1 MRAHLTLPA
10 GPSRK
15 RRLTRSTA
23 KCSPGEASHGRS
35 TTSASLSRK
44 WVAGVA
50 IAIAALAACTPS
62 PTPVSYVS
70 FDHSTLNLS
79 AYPGR
84 RVALLLPTDQTW
96 NAAVVWAIVGRLD
109 AAYDYYTSVTG
120 HEPAGGSNYHGLDAI
135 AVVPSTC
142 GAGCGYLGAQG
153 IELQSSYWQILYD
166 GVAQHNQYD
175 QPLFYELGRNFW
187 FLESKLAYLSPD
199 DGGTV
204 TTGFAVLNRFTSM
217 DAAGVTGGPFNGI
230 AFATFRAN
238 VHALV
243 DSYEADPSLTWSNTL
258 KVGAGIPGSYLGST
272 DLFASFVM
280 RLADYFG
287 PGIYTHIWTQAA
299 TLPDR
304 TSTQGAVDNFV
315 LAASAAAGHNLTTLF
330 GTTWRFPVSAAAA
343 QQARTRWGAP
353 WIRPAA

>member
-1 MRAHLTLPA
+1 MQLRTHTSNR
-10 GPSRK
+10 GTTTHTS
-15 RRLTRSTA
+15 RLT
-23 KCSPGEASHGRS
+23 KLFAS
-35 TTSASLSRK
+35 
-44 WVAGVA
+44 VAVAVA
-50 IAIAALAACTPS
+50 ILAACAPR
-62 PTPVSYVS
+62 PAPVSYVS
-70 FDHSTLNLS
+70 FDHTTLKLS
-79 AYPGR
+79 AYAGHHI
-84 RVALLLPTDQTW
+84 ALLLPTDQTW
-96 NAAVVWAIVGRLD
+96 DATTVWAIVGRLD
-109 AAYDYYTSVTG
+109 AAYEYYTSVTG
-120 HEPAGGSNYHGLDAI
+120 HEPAAGSNYHGLDTI

-142 GAGCGYLGAQG
+142 GAGCGYLGTQG

-166 GVAQHNQYD
+166 GVAQHSQYD

-230 AFATFRAN
+230 PFATFRAD

-243 DSYEADPSLTWSNTL
+243 DSYESDPSLTWANTL

-287 PGIYTHIWTQAA
+287 PTIYSRIWIDAA
-299 TLPDR
+299 ALPDR

-315 LAASAAAGHNLTTLF
+315 IAASAAADRNLTTLF
-330 GTTWRFPVSAAAA
+330 TKTWRFPVSAATV

-353 WIRPAA
+353 WIRPAD